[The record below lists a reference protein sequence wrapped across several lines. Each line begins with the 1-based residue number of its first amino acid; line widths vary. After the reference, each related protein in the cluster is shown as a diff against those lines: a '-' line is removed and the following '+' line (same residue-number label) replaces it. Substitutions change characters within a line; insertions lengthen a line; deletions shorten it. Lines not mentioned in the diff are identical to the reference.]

1 MKVALPH
8 PERFTS
14 RHIGPRP
21 QDIQDMVETLGYASL
36 DALIDAVVPEEIR
49 LRRPLALPKGKSER
63 EVLRSLRA
71 LAGQNEV
78 GPLALEVRGEEEVRV
93 RDGYDGAVRLNG
105 NGRYAVARVKG
116 FTPRVK
122 HDLTLIRSFSENP
135 APGMLLP

>member
-1 MKVALPH
+1 MRVGEVNVSKGQRPGRRVGSRVA
-8 PERFTS
+8 
-14 RHIGPRP
+14 G
-21 QDIQDMVETLGYASL
+21 QA
-36 DALIDAVVPEEIR
+36 
-49 LRRPLALPKGKSER
+49 
-63 EVLRSLRA
+63 RA